1 MADLIDQ
8 LEYAIRSQLK
18 WKRDGADWVLYRRGR
33 RIGRVVPDANYPGMY
48 RSVKSGGRLSDMANL
63 SWSKD
68 AVMSAA
74 IRELEWEGRHQPAR
88 HPFKPQQIGGANR
101 PSSPSIRLNEGAATP
116 VAADAEAA

>member
-33 RIGRVVPDANYPGMY
+33 RMGRVVPDANYPGMY
-48 RSVKSGGRLSDMANL
+48 RSVKSGGCLSDMANL

-88 HPFKPQQIGGANR
+88 HPSKPQQVGGANR
-101 PSSPSIRLNEGAATP
+101 PLSPSRLNEGAATH
-116 VAADAEAA
+116 VAAVAEAA